1 MKRILA
7 ILKDKLE
14 DAKLDNKVKRIN
26 NALEAAKLNAETDL
40 METEAKMDEAI
51 AKLSE
56 GAEASSVIN
65 ELKAAFE
72 KKEGIAEGL
81 KTIEVIKN
89 YLNEEVTVKK
99 GE

>member
-14 DAKLDNKVKRIN
+14 DAKLDNKVKRVN

-56 GAEASSVIN
+56 GAEASTVIN

-72 KKEGIAEGL
+72 KKEGITEGL
-81 KTIEVIKN
+81 KTIEAIKN
-89 YLNEEVTVKK
+89 YINEEVTVKK

>member
-14 DAKLDNKVKRIN
+14 DVKLDNKVKRIN

-56 GAEASSVIN
+56 GAEASTVIN

-72 KKEGIAEGL
+72 KKESIAEGL
-81 KTIEVIKN
+81 KTIEAIKN

>member
-56 GAEASSVIN
+56 GAEASAVIN
-65 ELKAAFE
+65 ELKDAYE
-72 KKEGIAEGL
+72 KKAAIAEGL
-81 KTIEVIKN
+81 KTIEAIKN
-89 YLNEEVTVKK
+89 YLNEEVTIKK

>member
-40 METEAKMDEAI
+40 MESEAKLDEAI

-56 GAEASSVIN
+56 GAEASTVIN

-72 KKEGIAEGL
+72 KKESIAESL
-81 KTIEVIKN
+81 KTIEAIKN

>member
-56 GAEASSVIN
+56 GAEASTVIK
-65 ELKAAFE
+65 ELKAAFDRKDE
-72 KKEGIAEGL
+72 ISDGL
-81 KTIEVIKN
+81 HRLEEIKN

>member
-40 METEAKMDEAI
+40 MEIEAKRDEAI

-56 GAEASSVIN
+56 GAEASTVIN

-72 KKEGIAEGL
+72 KKEGITEGL
-81 KTIEVIKN
+81 KTIEAIKN
-89 YLNEEVTVKK
+89 YINEEVTVKK

>member
-1 MKRILA
+1 MKRIIA
-7 ILKDKLE
+7 ILKGKLE

-56 GAEASSVIN
+56 GAEASTVIN
-65 ELKAAFE
+65 ELKSAFE
-72 KKEGIAEGL
+72 KKESITEGL
-81 KTIEVIKN
+81 KTIEAIKN
-89 YLNEEVTVKK
+89 YLNEEVTIKK

>member
-7 ILKDKLE
+7 ILKDKLQ

-56 GAEASSVIN
+56 GAEASTVIN

-81 KTIEVIKN
+81 KTIEAIKN

>member
-65 ELKAAFE
+65 ELKGAFE
-72 KKEGIAEGL
+72 KKAAIAEGL
-81 KTIEVIKN
+81 ETIEAIKK

>member
-56 GAEASSVIN
+56 GAEASAVIN

-72 KKEGIAEGL
+72 KKAAIAEGL
-81 KTIEVIKN
+81 KTIEAIKN
-89 YLNEEVTVKK
+89 YLNEEVTIKK

>member
-56 GAEASSVIN
+56 GAEASTVIN

-72 KKEGIAEGL
+72 KKESIAEGL
-81 KTIEVIKN
+81 KTIEAIKN

>member
-14 DAKLDNKVKRIN
+14 DVKLDNKVKRIN
-26 NALEAAKLNAETDL
+26 HALEAAKLNAETDL

-51 AKLSE
+51 AKLAK
-56 GAEASSVIN
+56 GVEASDIII
-65 ELKAAFE
+65 ELKDAFE
-72 KKEGIAEGL
+72 KKESITDGL
-81 KTIEVIKN
+81 KTIEAIKN
-89 YLNEEVTVKK
+89 YLNEEVAVKN

>member
-1 MKRILA
+1 MKRVLA

-72 KKEGIAEGL
+72 KKESIAEGL
-81 KTIEVIKN
+81 KTIEAIKN
-89 YLNEEVTVKK
+89 YLNEEVAIKK

>member
-51 AKLSE
+51 AELSE
-56 GAEASSVIN
+56 GAEASTVIN

-72 KKEGIAEGL
+72 KKEDIAEGL
-81 KTIEVIKN
+81 KTIEAIKN
-89 YLNEEVTVKK
+89 YLNEEVTVEK

>member
-56 GAEASSVIN
+56 GAEASTVIN

-72 KKEGIAEGL
+72 KKEGIDEGL
-81 KTIEVIKN
+81 KTIEAIKN

>member
-14 DAKLDNKVKRIN
+14 DVKLDNKMKRIN

-40 METEAKMDEAI
+40 METETKMDEAI

-72 KKEGIAEGL
+72 KKEDIAEGL
-81 KTIEVIKN
+81 KTIEDIKN

>member
-14 DAKLDNKVKRIN
+14 DAKLENKVKRIN

-56 GAEASSVIN
+56 GVEASTVIN

-72 KKEGIAEGL
+72 KKDCIIDGL
-81 KTIEVIKN
+81 KTIEAIKN

-99 GE
+99 SE